1 MSGVAQENRA
11 STSSARTG
19 VLARLVLVILAPL
32 SACDSGPPPP
42 PAKDAPDVAASEL
55 ADNEVA
61 CALDGAERFTS
72 VCTVER
78 MRAGKALHQLVRHP
92 DGGFRRFEVVNDGRG
107 VVPADGAPR
116 AETALNN
123 GMLEVTLDDDA
134 YLFPARL
141 RDHADHP

>member
-1 MSGVAQENRA
+1 MRRA
-11 STSSARTG
+11 LCLG
-19 VLARLVLVILAPL
+19 LLAL

-42 PAKDAPDVAASEL
+42 PAKDAPEVAASEL

-78 MRAGKALHQLVRHP
+78 MRAGKALRLLVRHP

-107 VVPADGAPR
+107 LIAADGAQL
-116 AETALNN
+116 AETALSD
-123 GMLEVTLDDDA
+123 GKLEVTVGDDA

-141 RDHADHP
+141 KHDAAHP